1 MRKKKVLF
9 FAIVCLIWLI
19 TICFAGCD
27 GWNNDNKPPEG
38 EICAEILSL
47 SELNVYLGKGVLL
60 PGEEADKIML
70 YLSMPYVNEEFF
82 ENPKSYRDFV
92 DWAELEVDEHD
103 LHIVTTLEPNRGSL
117 NDDMLVVEYENSEWE
132 EYQIGGKKVVKRFK
146 PNESVEY
153 AFVDNFYLYQ
163 VVVNF
168 DNDKT
173 DAENVEEVEKFISS
187 FERYVYY

>member
-9 FAIVCLIWLI
+9 FAIVCLIGLI
-19 TICFAGCD
+19 TLCFAGCD
-27 GWNNDNKPPEG
+27 GWNNNKLTED
-38 EICAEILSL
+38 ENCAEILSL

-70 YLSMPYVNEEFF
+70 YLTMPYVNEEFF
-82 ENPKSYRDFV
+82 ANPKNYREFV
-92 DWAELEVDEHD
+92 DWAEVEVDEHD
-103 LHIVTTLEPNRGSL
+103 LHIVTTLEPNLGSL

-132 EYQIGGKKVVKRFK
+132 EYQIGGKKVVKRYM
-146 PNESVEY
+146 PNESVGY
-153 AFVDNFYLYQ
+153 AFVDNFYIYQ
-163 VVVNF
+163 VVANF

-173 DAENVEEVEKFISS
+173 DAENVEEVEKFIAA